1 MSNYFFSFKILS
13 IIIIF
18 LTVFIFV
25 FFIPMF
31 PDEFASY
38 SAKEFISVD
47 ISSSGLAWPSPGYTT
62 INSYFG
68 YRTSP
73 TAGASSYHSGLDIG
87 APEGSKL
94 IAVTSGEITF
104 ASFLG
109 GGGYTITL
117 TSGNIKFTYCH
128 VSPNYIV
135 KVGDKVSQG
144 QVIGY
149 VGPKNVYGVKGNQY
163 FDENGNP
170 TNGATTRP
178 SFALWCKNRWRVC

>member
-1 MSNYFFSFKILS
+1 MVTEILQ
-13 IIIIF
+13 
-18 LTVFIFV
+18 L
-25 FFIPMF
+25 
-31 PDEFASY
+31 
-38 SAKEFISVD
+38 
-47 ISSSGLAWPSPGYTT
+47 L
-62 INSYFG
+62 
-68 YRTSP
+68 
-73 TAGASSYHSGLDIG
+73 GASSYHSGLDIG

-94 IAVTSGEITF
+94 IAITSGKITF

-135 KVGDKVSQG
+135 KVGDFVTQG
-144 QVIGY
+144 QIIGY

-170 TNGATTRP
+170 TNGATTGP
-178 SFALWCKNRWRVC
+178 HLHFGVRVDGEYIDPLSLFK

>member
-1 MSNYFFSFKILS
+1 MSNSFFVPFKTLIYSILFIILFIS
-13 IIIIF
+13 I
-18 LTVFIFV
+18 
-25 FFIPMF
+25 FFIPIF
-31 PDEFASY
+31 PDSFNSY
-38 SAKEFISVD
+38 SYSDGSNLVID
-47 ISSSGLAWPSPGYTT
+47 ISSSGYAWPSPGYTT

-117 TSGNIKFTYCH
+117 TSGNMKFTYCH

-135 KVGDKVSQG
+135 EV
-144 QVIGY
+144 
-149 VGPKNVYGVKGNQY
+149 
-163 FDENGNP
+163 
-170 TNGATTRP
+170 R
-178 SFALWCKNRWRVC
+178 